1 MKIITINVPERY
13 LKAIEELS
21 KRGKY
26 PSRSEAVRV
35 ALEKLIKSDL
45 EMYQD
50 LGKLKGGEL

>member
-1 MKIITINVPERY
+1 MKIITINVPEKY
-13 LKAIEELS
+13 LEAIEELS

-26 PSRSEAVRV
+26 PSRSKAVRD

-50 LGKLKGGEL
+50 LNKLSEGTL